1 MYMSFTQLLSK
12 ISKNVLYPFKEGHPG
27 NIPQAKDC
35 QRCLC
40 QQFLLMYESSTSSD
54 SALEPFQRQ
63 EHMTMMSSCTLAV
76 ELLQLL
82 ILWASSTNSAKCL
95 Q

>member
-1 MYMSFTQLLSK
+1 
-12 ISKNVLYPFKEGHPG
+12 
-27 NIPQAKDC
+27 
-35 QRCLC
+35 
-40 QQFLLMYESSTSSD
+40 MYESSTSSD

-82 ILWASSTNSAKCL
+82 ILWANSANSAKCL
-95 Q
+95 HSNNMAVCPFIPFRLWGNLSVSREKREQLTQKFGSRVNF